1 MKNIQCLILC
11 GGLGSRLGKI
21 TKKIPKPLILIKN
34 KIFLE
39 ILISIMEKKG
49 IKNFNL
55 SLYYKSKAFS
65 HFKQHNIIKERK
77 KLGSGGAILNCLKKI
92 NTKNIIVINGDTLV
106 KFSLARL
113 FNSHLSSRK
122 AITILTVKKNS
133 EYRYGGFFKIN
144 KSIIFDKNN
153 KKGLIDCGIYIINKK
168 KFLKNFSKTG
178 NFESSEIIRHFLKLG
193 KINIHCQKDG
203 GFLDI
208 GLRKDLIFLKKNFSV
223 LIKKF

>member
-21 TKKIPKPLILIKN
+21 TKKIPKPLISIKN
-34 KIFLE
+34 KTFLE

-65 HFKQHNIIKERK
+65 NFKQYNIIKERK

-92 NTKNIIVINGDTLV
+92 NTKNLIIINGDTLV

-113 FNSHLSSRK
+113 VNAHLSSHK
-122 AITILTVKKNS
+122 AITILTVKKN
-133 EYRYGGFFKIN
+133 
-144 KSIIFDKNN
+144 
-153 KKGLIDCGIYIINKK
+153 
-168 KFLKNFSKTG
+168 FLKIFQKLVILNL
-178 NFESSEIIRHFLKLG
+178 LKL
-193 KINIHCQKDG
+193 
-203 GFLDI
+203 LDI
-208 GLRKDLIFLKKNFSV
+208 F
-223 LIKKF
+223 